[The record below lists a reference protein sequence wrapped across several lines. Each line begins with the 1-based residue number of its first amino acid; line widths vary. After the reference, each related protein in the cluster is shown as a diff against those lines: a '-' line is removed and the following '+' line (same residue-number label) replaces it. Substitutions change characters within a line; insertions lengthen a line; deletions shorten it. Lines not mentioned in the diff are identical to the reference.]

1 MKTKKQTKTKISK
14 ENQVNEEEAKKI
26 LNQQLE
32 LRNKRRE
39 LILKVL
45 GQLFKGQIGN
55 LLFKKGLV
63 YKTNY
68 YENYNYMKRCNE
80 EKKYH
85 TLYADFDGLKEELL
99 KNIHDIAKKLGKED
113 LSLLEFLMNNMDM
126 TWETTKKGLKDIK
139 LNIQEIKNRCVNYL
153 LLMQIEESEW

>member
-1 MKTKKQTKTKISK
+1 MKKQTKNQIS
-14 ENQVNEEEAKKI
+14 EETKKI
-26 LNQQLE
+26 LVQQLE

-39 LILKVL
+39 LILKIL
-45 GQLFKGQIGN
+45 GQLYKGQIGN

-80 EKKYH
+80 ERRQQ

-99 KNIHDIAKKLGKED
+99 KNIHDIAKKLNEEN
-113 LSLLEFLMNNMDM
+113 LSILEFLMNNMDM

-139 LNIQEIKNRCVNYL
+139 INIQEIKNRCANYL
-153 LLMQIEESEW
+153 LLMQIEESN

>member
-68 YENYNYMKRCNE
+68 YEYYNYMKRCNE

-85 TLYADFDGLKEELL
+85 TL
-99 KNIHDIAKKLGKED
+99 
-113 LSLLEFLMNNMDM
+113 
-126 TWETTKKGLKDIK
+126 
-139 LNIQEIKNRCVNYL
+139 
-153 LLMQIEESEW
+153 